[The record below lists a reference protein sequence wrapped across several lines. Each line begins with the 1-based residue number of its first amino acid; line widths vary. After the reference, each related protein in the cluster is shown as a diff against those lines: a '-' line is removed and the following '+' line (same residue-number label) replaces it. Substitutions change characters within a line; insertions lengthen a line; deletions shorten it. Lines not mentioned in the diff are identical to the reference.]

1 MAHLIIGTTRNLTPQ
16 FKRFRDE
23 ARRLRPEGSDT
34 VTATLLNSTLGGSS
48 SDVETQGTSILSPLW
63 VQKSERV
70 RLDLRI
76 LKDRLTKL
84 KEAHARVLLV
94 TFDGS
99 HDAKD
104 HAEALTRELQMG
116 FKNLNQEISGIESIP
131 GSDDGEVRREVK
143 QQLARALM
151 TLTMDFRKEETRFL
165 SKVEAQKGLA
175 AGSAMGLVDRAHG
188 VDEDTD
194 LLDPGFS
201 QTQTAAV
208 DSMTEFAIQR
218 DREIV
223 QIVETITELAQI
235 MRDLGALVVE
245 QGTILDRI
253 DCNIADTEVKIT
265 EGVREIQSAEKK
277 QKSTR
282 MFMCIVALGVFIVMM
297 ILIIAIKVVM

>member
-1 MAHLIIGTTRNLTPQ
+1 
-16 FKRFRDE
+16 
-23 ARRLRPEGSDT
+23 
-34 VTATLLNSTLGGSS
+34 
-48 SDVETQGTSILSPLW
+48 
-63 VQKSERV
+63 
-70 RLDLRI
+70 
-76 LKDRLTKL
+76 
-84 KEAHARVLLV
+84 VLLV
-94 TFDGS
+94 TFDGG

-116 FKNLNQEISGIESIP
+116 FKNLNAEISGIQSIP
-131 GSDDGEVRREVK
+131 GSDDAEVRKEVK

-151 TLTMDFRKEETRFL
+151 SLTMEFRKEETRFL

-175 AGSAMGLVDRAHG
+175 AGSAMGLVESAHL
-188 VDEDTD
+188 DEDTD

-201 QTQTAAV
+201 QTQAQAA
-208 DSMTEFAIQR
+208 DSMSAVAIER

-223 QIVETITELAQI
+223 KIVETITELAQI

-265 EGVREIQSAEKK
+265 EGVRHIQQAEKK

-282 MFMCIVALGVFIVMM
+282 MFMCIVGLVIFIVVM
-297 ILIIAIKVVM
+297 LIIIAAKVLL